1 MANSYTLAGT
11 AKARGLGQVDPRLVE
26 IIAAAAAR
34 SPYQVQ
40 IFSGKR
46 FGSAGGSRHN
56 TGNAIDIALIDPTTG
71 QVIPN
76 YKSSTGFPIYA
87 EFARIAREEQM
98 RIAPDLADQF
108 RWGGGFSDKDFDLMH
123 FDLKPGGAMAYWS
136 WEDGGKLTPA
146 GERAVPKFGAG
157 WIYANGQRYRAP
169 EGQYASL
176 WGREP
181 LPAPKDAQT
190 AIAGL
195 IAPQGGPAVPD
206 QPTAAMGYAPTIPVD
221 ASFSPSPAMPPV
233 QTAAAPPPPPS
244 PPPQWASATG
254 FPIDEALTGATAQ
267 DVLAGGPRLDPRRAS
282 PASGFVPPD
291 MGAMVSPADVLAAG
305 PRLDP
310 RRAVG
315 SAPVGPTTPAGVLE
329 TMQAPRLRPGG
340 APDASLVPNPPP
352 RAQGIPN
359 PPPRPSLSIGPGT
372 ATTGAGMGTEAFGP
386 QIDIPPPPVYP
397 QQRGPD
403 MRGDLPPPAPSPY
416 DDWTR
421 AFDIPPPFTRMAE
434 NPLPERPNRTE
445 YPSMVAGRPEFP
457 GANPPVRDFG
467 SADPSLSLP
476 PQWSPATSFP
486 PPPAPIGTVEAGSTG
501 GEFFTPGGWP
511 TPAPEP
517 LAQRFDD
524 AFSPGGPGQNMDLQ
538 TAFDRRN
545 APPAMTAQDG
555 INSVFGAPPAQAMP
569 PNLAIPFS
577 EVPGFDAGRFAP
589 AAAGTR
595 PPLPMGA
602 PPAAAATIAS
612 PLPPPAI
619 SRFDFDARFGGG
631 TAVPPPVP
639 TPGVTAGVV
648 AGVMPQPMDIR
659 SPAQQ
664 AGSTAGPPPL
674 PAPPPSPRN
683 TGPAAERERKSIAAR
698 VLGGLLGG
706 PLGAIGGGLL
716 GGGGGFGFGQPAS
729 FAWSGGGTAP
739 YGNGGST
746 TYQKGT
752 SNALGGSNALSWT
765 GSKGQ
770 TVTVVENPWSPGT
783 YFTAF

>member
-146 GERAVPKFGAG
+146 GEKAITEFGAG
-157 WIYANGQRYRAP
+157 WVYANGERYRAP

-181 LPAPKDAQT
+181 PPAPQNAQS
-190 AIAGL
+190 AIASL
-195 IAPQGGPAVPD
+195 VAPTGGPAIPEP
-206 QPTAAMGYAPTIPVD
+206 PTAAMGYAPNLPAD
-221 ASFSPSPAMPPV
+221 ASFASPMPPV
-233 QTAAAPPPPPS
+233 QTAAAEPLPVS
-244 PPPQWASATG
+244 PPKWASASG
-254 FPIDEALTGATAQ
+254 FPIDESLTGATAQ
-267 DVLAGGPRLDPRRAS
+267 DVLAGGPRMDPRRPP
-282 PASGFVPPD
+282 PATGFMTPD
-291 MGAMVSPADVLAAG
+291 MGAMRSPADVLDAG

-310 RRAVG
+310 RRGVG
-315 SAPVGPTTPAGVLE
+315 SGPVGPTTPEGVLE
-329 TMQAPRLRPGG
+329 TMMAPRLRPGG

-352 RAQGIPN
+352 RAQGIPD
-359 PPPRPSLSIGPGT
+359 PRLRPSFVEFGP
-372 ATTGAGMGTEAFGP
+372 ASVSTGAGMGADATGGP
-386 QIDIPPPPVYP
+386 L
-397 QQRGPD
+397 
-403 MRGDLPPPAPSPY
+403 DLSSPGSFPARPEFPGALPAAPSSLNPY

-421 AFDIPPPFTRMAE
+421 QYDIPGAITLANERMGVFEGTPDPRTIAPPSRT
-434 NPLPERPNRTE
+434 PEIGNLN
-445 YPSMVAGRPEFP
+445 YDSFP
-457 GANPPVRDFG
+457 APPAAPPDF
-467 SADPSLSLP
+467 SIADPSLSLP
-476 PQWSPATSFP
+476 PSWSPATAFP
-486 PPPAPIGTVEAGSTG
+486 AQPAPVGTVAGGSTG
-501 GEFFTPGGWP
+501 GEFFTP
-511 TPAPEP
+511 APP
-517 LAQRFDD
+517 LPPPMPGPMVQRFND
-524 AFSPGGPGQNMDLQ
+524 AFSPSGPGQIMDLQ
-538 TAFDRRN
+538 SAFDRRN
-545 APPAMTAQDG
+545 APPVMNAQDG

-577 EVPGFDAGRFAP
+577 EVPGFDMGRFAGASP
-589 AAAGTR
+589 AAASTV
-595 PPLPMGA
+595 
-602 PPAAAATIAS
+602 AS
-612 PLPPPAI
+612 PLPPPTI
-619 SRFDFDARFGGG
+619 SMGDFDARFGGG
-631 TAVPPPVP
+631 TVVPPPVP
-639 TPGVTAGVV
+639 TPGVTPGVV
-648 AGVMPQPMDIR
+648 AGVMPGPMDIR

-716 GGGGGFGFGQPAS
+716 GGAGGFGFGQPAS

-739 YGNGGST
+739 YGNSGST

-770 TVTVVENPWSPGT
+770 TVTVVQDPWTGT
-783 YFTAF
+783 YMSAF